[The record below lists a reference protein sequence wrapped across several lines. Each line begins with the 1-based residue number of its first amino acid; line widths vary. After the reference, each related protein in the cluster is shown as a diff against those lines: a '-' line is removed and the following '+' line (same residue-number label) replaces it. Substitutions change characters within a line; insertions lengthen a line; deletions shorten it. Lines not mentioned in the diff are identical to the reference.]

1 MRFGLIVAPTTLPDL
16 RPAPGTL
23 DSDLVRARLPQPDV
37 AIEVVEI
44 DPTVDVAE
52 QIDAFFEAHPEGV
65 DAILFYASTFVALA
79 PDGEVFL
86 CLDPTNPDVG
96 DSLRDVSAAL
106 RDKHAGP
113 LLFVLDCRH
122 APDDDDA
129 FRSATIV
136 GAVRTALDSSKTG
149 IELLVA
155 AQQAPAVAE
164 DAASPFTRS
173 FLAELDETDPSRVL
187 LADDLYRRI
196 HGSERLLGVV
206 PCFAHIKGREPFV
219 LVAGDGSG
227 RAASMIDA
235 GELADSRRG
244 SDARAALASRPGFD
258 SAPAFEAGAETIPAP
273 APPMRD
279 ADDEAPAA
287 SAEGATA
294 AIAGGA
300 VGQGAPA
307 IRDAMRERPRSAPP
321 NDSGVLVPRA
331 PGLADLAALV
341 DGSDGAG
348 KGPSPAE
355 PSAEGGAQASPPRDT
370 QVDEEM
376 LGRAAG
382 SAIAASEAGTEPR
395 EIADEP
401 SVDVDMEAPPLAPQG
416 APPPPSEAPAAV
428 IASAIRVSD
437 RPPPADPASL
447 PKIVISDRPPPK
459 PLSEAPKA
467 PAEPS
472 GGEAGEGAID
482 APKAQEAQEPA
493 PQTAAAAPA
502 EPEATKEPE
511 PPAEPEPP
519 SYADHLWQGDSLAA
533 RDAEGALAEYKKA
546 LLLVTPAQKE
556 ERADVYVRIGQVKL
570 LQDKRREAI
579 SNFEKAT
586 QLSPNHRPALEE
598 IAKLSVEER
607 DWRGVALTEEKI
619 LATVTK
625 PEDRFARLMEFGDR
639 WATVAFDTERAHAAF
654 ARAREIRPDDLDLLE
669 KLLRIKEAN
678 QAHEEAFALRVEIAD
693 KTPDGPPRAERY
705 AQLAR
710 FCLEQQK
717 DEEAALA
724 FFEKAL
730 DADPRMLE
738 PLATAAELLAERQEW
753 SELEATYRRMLA
765 RVDRIPEPEI
775 RGRVRFELNR
785 RLALLFRD
793 HLEDPEAAL
802 RALEKAIADKPED
815 LVTRQAAVALAR
827 ELGRWDTARTHLQ
840 RCARIDPMVVQ
851 TYHDLFD
858 VFQKLKRP
866 DQAWLAA
873 SVTSQ
878 LGHAEERE
886 HFIYQEG
893 KTDGPPKPT
902 RAMGLDGWD
911 LLRDSGRDHAVEDV
925 LEAIAKAA
933 IEAKLGDLRAQGR
946 LPTIDTA
953 LKQDP
958 KKSTV
963 SIVRSFA
970 WASHLLGV
978 PMPAVYL
985 REDAQVGLAAVTA
998 EEPSVIAG
1006 AGVLRGKTLTEL
1018 AFAAGRHLG
1027 YHFGSHRLL
1036 LYFPVID
1043 DLAACFL
1050 AAVRIVMPD
1059 ASVSA
1064 KMEKAA
1070 TAMQARIEP
1079 LLDAKARSALERAV
1093 LAFDAAG
1100 SRADLNAWVA
1110 AVERCSTRA
1119 GYLLANDLR
1128 TAATSLAAE
1137 GPGILTVEQ
1146 KMVDLLWFTVSE
1158 EFHELRDALGIAIE
1172 P

>member
-1 MRFGLIVAPTTLPDL
+1 MRFGLIVAPTTLHDL

-52 QIDAFFEAHPEGV
+52 QIDAFFEAHEDRI

-86 CLDPTNPDVG
+86 CLDPMNPDVG
-96 DSLRDVSAAL
+96 DALRDVAAAL

-136 GAVRTALDSSKTG
+136 SAVREALEPASTG

-173 FLAELDETDPSRVL
+173 FLAELDETDPSRRL
-187 LADDLYRRI
+187 LADDLYLRI

-227 RAASMIDA
+227 RAPSMIDS
-235 GELADSRRG
+235 GEPADSRRG
-244 SDARAALASRPGFD
+244 FDSLPGVASRPGFE
-258 SAPAFEAGAETIPAP
+258 STPLFEQGAETIPAP
-273 APPMRD
+273 ALRLEETAVESDGAATPEGSAGDVAEEAPSAETPLAEEDARAPLQRD
-279 ADDEAPAA
+279 TEADEEALERAASAADDER
-287 SAEGATA
+287 
-294 AIAGGA
+294 
-300 VGQGAPA
+300 Q
-307 IRDAMRERPRSAPP
+307 
-321 NDSGVLVPRA
+321 
-331 PGLADLAALV
+331 
-341 DGSDGAG
+341 
-348 KGPSPAE
+348 
-355 PSAEGGAQASPPRDT
+355 
-370 QVDEEM
+370 
-376 LGRAAG
+376 
-382 SAIAASEAGTEPR
+382 
-395 EIADEP
+395 EIADEA
-401 SVDVDMEAPPLAPQG
+401 SVEVEVDEPIARQAGLL
-416 APPPPSEAPAAV
+416 PPPAEDPSPVVATTVRSSERPPPAEAAAPATTTP
-428 IASAIRVSD
+428 IRVSD
-437 RPPPADPASL
+437 RPPPAAPDSL
-447 PKIVISDRPPPK
+447 PKIMISERPPPRTS
-459 PLSEAPKA
+459 SEAPKA
-467 PAEPS
+467 TAEPS
-472 GGEAGEGAID
+472 KASGSVPPAEGQRAEEA
-482 APKAQEAQEPA
+482 APNDG
-493 PQTAAAAPA
+493 AAAPA
-502 EPEATKEPE
+502 EEAPAREPE
-511 PPAEPEPP
+511 PPEEPEPP

-607 DWRGVALTEEKI
+607 DWRGVAATEDKI

-625 PEDRFARLMEFGDR
+625 PEDRFARLLEFGDR
-639 WATVAFDTERAHAAF
+639 WATVAYDTERARSAY
-654 ARAREIRPDDLDLLE
+654 ARAREIAPDDLGVLA
-669 KLLRIKEAN
+669 KLLRIHEAN
-678 QAHEEAFALRVEIAD
+678 EAHEEAFSLRVEIAD
-693 KTPDGPPRAERY
+693 KTPDGPSRAERY
-705 AQLAR
+705 AALGR
-710 FCLEQQK
+710 FCLEHQK

-730 DADPRMLE
+730 DAEPKMLE

-765 RVDRIPEPEI
+765 RVDRIAEQEI

-802 RALEKAIADKPED
+802 RALEKAIADKPDD
-815 LVTRQAAVALAR
+815 LATRQAAVALAR
-827 ELGRWDTARTHLQ
+827 ELGRWDTARSHLQ

-858 VFQKLKRP
+858 VFQKLGRP

-873 SVTSQ
+873 SVTAQ

-886 HFIYQEG
+886 RFIYDEG

-911 LLRDSGRDHAVEDV
+911 LLRDGGRDHAVEDV

-933 IEAKLGDLRAQGR
+933 IEAKIADLRAQGR
-946 LPTIDTA
+946 LPVIDTA

-985 REDAQVGLAAVTA
+985 REDAQVGLASVTA
-998 EEPSVIAG
+998 EEPSVVAG

-1050 AAVRIVMPD
+1050 AAIRIVMPE
-1059 ASVSA
+1059 ASISP

-1070 TAMQARIEP
+1070 SAMQSRIEP

-1128 TAATSLAAE
+1128 TAATSLTAE

>member
-44 DPTVDVAE
+44 DPAVDVAE
-52 QIDAFFEAHPEGV
+52 QIDAFFDAHKDGV

-86 CLDPTNPDVG
+86 CLDPMNPDVG
-96 DSLRDVSAAL
+96 DSLGDVAAAI

-122 APDDDDA
+122 APDDEDA

-136 GAVRTALDSSKTG
+136 GAVRGALDSSKAG

-206 PCFAHIKGREPFV
+206 PCFAHMKGREPFL

-227 RAASMIDA
+227 RAASMIDTR
-235 GELADSRRG
+235 ELADSRRG
-244 SDARAALASRPGFD
+244 TDVRPAFASRPGFE
-258 SAPAFEAGAETIPAP
+258 SAPGFGAGAETIPAP
-273 APPMRD
+273 APSMRD
-279 ADDEAPAA
+279 GEDEAESPSANSATGAVDGGAEGRRA
-287 SAEGATA
+287 SAS
-294 AIAGGA
+294 
-300 VGQGAPA
+300 
-307 IRDAMRERPRSAPP
+307 RDATRERPATAPP
-321 NDSGVLVPRA
+321 SDSAVIVPRA
-331 PGLADLAALV
+331 PGLAELAALV
-341 DGSDGAG
+341 DGSDSAGREPTPADPSVEGAL
-348 KGPSPAE
+348 
-355 PSAEGGAQASPPRDT
+355 SAARLRDT
-370 QVDEEM
+370 QVDGEA
-376 LGRAAG
+376 LGRAART
-382 SAIAASEAGTEPR
+382 ATDASEVAGESP
-395 EIADEP
+395 EIVDET
-401 SVDVDMEAPPLAPQG
+401 SVEVDLEAPPIAWQG
-416 APPPPSEAPAAV
+416 ALLPPPTEAPPAV
-428 IASAIRVSD
+428 IAAPIRVSD
-437 RPPPADPASL
+437 RPADPGSL
-447 PKIVISDRPPPK
+447 PKIVISDRPPPRAS
-459 PLSEAPKA
+459 SEAPKA
-467 PAEPS
+467 PVEPS
-472 GGEAGEGAID
+472 LPEAGEGTIEAS
-482 APKAQEAQEPA
+482 KAQETQDTA
-493 PQTAAAAPA
+493 PQAAAAAPGQA
-502 EPEATKEPE
+502 EAKKEPE
-511 PPAEPEPP
+511 PPPEPEPP

-607 DWRGVALTEEKI
+607 DWRGVAQTEEKI

-625 PEDRFARLMEFGDR
+625 PEERFARLMEFGDR
-639 WATVAFDTERAHAAF
+639 WATVAFDTERAHGAF
-654 ARAREIRPDDLDLLE
+654 TRAREIRPDDLDLLE
-669 KLLRIKEAN
+669 KLVRIQEAN

-693 KTPDGPPRAERY
+693 KTPEGPPRAERF
-705 AQLAR
+705 ALLAR
-710 FCLEQQK
+710 FCLEQRK

-753 SELEATYRRMLA
+753 SELEATYRRMLT

-802 RALEKAIADKPED
+802 RALEKAIADKPDD

-827 ELGRWDTARTHLQ
+827 ELGRWDAARAQLQ

-925 LEAIAKAA
+925 LEAIVKAA
-933 IEAKLGDLRAQGR
+933 IEAKVADLRAQGR

-958 KKSTV
+958 KKSTL

-978 PMPAVYL
+978 AMPAVYL

-1059 ASVSA
+1059 ASISP

-1070 TAMQARIEP
+1070 VAMQSRIEP

-1100 SRADLNAWVA
+1100 SRADLHAWVA

-1128 TAATSLAAE
+1128 TAATSLTAE